1 MSTFTKSMF
10 DSIKD
15 ALTKEGTSNKTADIM
30 RTRPGNSY
38 EVRLLPNVEDPS
50 KTFYHYFS
58 HGWTSFAT
66 GQYVTAV
73 SPTTWGDRDP
83 IAEHRFKV
91 YRTGSA
97 EEKKKSEAVFRRE
110 QWLVN
115 VYVIND
121 PTNPENNDTVKILRY
136 GKQLHKILM
145 EAVQGEDA
153 DQFGERIFDLT
164 ENGSTFRIRCDK
176 QGEFPTYVSSKFLI
190 PGAVDGLDSPR
201 IKEIY
206 NSCHS
211 LDETFR
217 VKSYDELKQ
226 MLDEHYHC
234 NESATSEV
242 LNNTPPPD
250 DYGRKEEVSKDPAL
264 DEEVPMTFDKE
275 QKTPI
280 EPDTEMDPLED
291 DKVKELLAGLD
302 DV

>member
-121 PTNPENNDTVKILRY
+121 PTNPENNDTV
-136 GKQLHKILM
+136 KILM